1 MKLIIIMLLL
11 SVLLNCDNLNR
22 PKQTVKII
30 NTSSSETIYIYS
42 AHCLENLDSILKP
55 EKYYFDKGLNSKTK
69 NPYFLD
75 PKDTLNLALG
85 FTLLPII
92 NSCDDHEA
100 KVLIVSESSLSKNKN
115 KYIDK
120 SSIDTIFSL
129 SENSIRVGV
138 FNYISDK
145 PN

>member
-55 EKYYFDKGLNSKTK
+55 EKYYFD
-69 NPYFLD
+69 
-75 PKDTLNLALG
+75 
-85 FTLLPII
+85 
-92 NSCDDHEA
+92 
-100 KVLIVSESSLSKNKN
+100 
-115 KYIDK
+115 
-120 SSIDTIFSL
+120 
-129 SENSIRVGV
+129 
-138 FNYISDK
+138 
-145 PN
+145 